1 MRYVLQIDTS
11 MTIHIQGGV
20 KCPLTKAPPPRPPL
34 PQDERSSL
42 REDIVPLMLKG
53 DAINV
58 QWGFDPK

>member
-1 MRYVLQIDTS
+1 

-20 KCPLTKAPPPRPPL
+20 KCPLTKAPPRPPL